1 MDKLLK
7 IFLDIPNI
15 LTKWFLFLSSYIP
28 LYILL
33 IVANVNVDSGYL
45 QGIIDLF
52 ESKFFWKILYCLIV
66 FPIVFLPFLYFKKPN
81 SRDNP
86 VKYQSV
92 EDNVISYIMTY
103 ITPLLTIDITE
114 NQDDRTI
121 LINIILFFIIGIL
134 YVKQDLVY
142 LNPTFS
148 LMGLNIFRDN
158 DNERYIITRL
168 TINDLEEL
176 RQLRKKMAII
186 NITSNLII
194 VKKD

>member
-1 MDKLLK
+1 MNKLLK
-7 IFLDIPNI
+7 VFLDIPNI

>member
-1 MDKLLK
+1 MNKLLK
-7 IFLDIPNI
+7 VFLDIPNI

-28 LYILL
+28 LYILI
-33 IVANVNVDSGYL
+33 IVANVNIYSGYV
-45 QGIIDLF
+45 QGLIDLF
-52 ESKFFWKILYCLIV
+52 ESKLFWKILFCLIV
-66 FPIVFLPFLYFKKPN
+66 IPICFLPFLYFKKPN
-81 SRDNP
+81 SRETP

-103 ITPLLTIDITE
+103 ITPMLTIDISE

-121 LINIILFFIIGIL
+121 LINIMLFFIIGIL

-158 DNERYIITRL
+158 ENERYIITRL

-176 RQLRKKMAII
+176 RQLRGKMAII
-186 NITSNLII
+186 NITPNLVI
-194 VKKD
+194 VKQD

>member
-186 NITSNLII
+186 NITSNLVI

>member
-33 IVANVNVDSGYL
+33 IVANVNVDSGYI

-52 ESKFFWKILYCLIV
+52 ASKLFWKILYCLII
-66 FPIVFLPFLYFKKPN
+66 FPVVFLPFLYFKKPN
-81 SRDNP
+81 ARDNP

-186 NITSNLII
+186 NITSNLVI